1 MILTQLDQYA
11 TTDFLSG
18 AVLLVDKPMDWTSFD
33 VVNKL
38 RYALSRKMDVK
49 RLKVGHAGTLDPMAT
64 GLLIICTGK
73 LTKTIDSYQGMGKCY
88 SGSFELGARTPSYDA
103 ESEVEERYD
112 FDHIRESEIEE
123 TRQSFLGEIEQ
134 VPPIFSAIK
143 IKGQPAYKLARKG
156 KDVKMKT
163 RMVTIDRFDITSQ
176 NLPNIEFEIDCSK
189 GTYIRS
195 IAHDFGQKLNNG
207 AYLTAL
213 RRTKIG
219 DYDVKDAFSVFDI
232 VDKLAE

>member
-1 MILTQLDQYA
+1 MILTELDQY
-11 TTDFLSG
+11 TTADFLAG
-18 AVLLVDKPMDWTSFD
+18 AVLLVDKPMEWTSFD

-38 RYALSRKMDVK
+38 RYSLSRKMEVK

-64 GLLIICTGK
+64 GLLILCTGK
-73 LTKTIDSYQGMGKCY
+73 LTKTIDSYQGMGKTY
-88 SGSFELGARTPSYDA
+88 TGRFELGATTPSYDA
-103 ESEVEERYD
+103 ESEINQRFD

-123 TRQSFLGEIEQ
+123 TRKSFLGEIEQ
-134 VPPIFSAIK
+134 IPPIFSAIK
-143 IKGQPAYKLARKG
+143 IKGQAAYKLARKG
-156 KDVKMKT
+156 QEVVMKS
-163 RMVTIDRFDITSQ
+163 RRVTIDRFDVTSQ
-176 NLPNIEFEIDCSK
+176 ELPNIEFEIECSK

-195 IAHDFGQKLNNG
+195 IANDFGRKLNNG

-219 DYDVKDAFSVFDI
+219 KYDVKDAFSVFDI

>member
-1 MILTQLDQYA
+1 MILNQLEDYKH
-11 TTDFLSG
+11 TDFSSG
-18 AVLLVDKPMDWTSFD
+18 AVLLVDKPLGWTSFD

-38 RYALSRKMDVK
+38 RYALSRKMGVK
-49 RLKVGHAGTLDPMAT
+49 KLKVGHAGTLDPMAT

-73 LTKTIDSYQGMGKCY
+73 LTKTIESYQGMGKTY
-88 SGSFELGARTPSYDA
+88 IGSFELGARTLSYDS
-103 ESEVEERYD
+103 ESEIEERYPYK
-112 FDHIRESEIEE
+112 HIRESEIEKL
-123 TRQSFLGEIEQ
+123 RQSFLGEIDQ
-134 VPPIFSAIK
+134 MPPVFSAIK

-156 KDVKMKT
+156 KEVALKSRK
-163 RMVTIDRFDITSQ
+163 VTIEQFDITKLD
-176 NLPNIEFEIDCSK
+176 LPNIEFEIACSK

-207 AYLTAL
+207 AFLTQL